1 MPRSACIL
9 QAMRTHFEPFPTLH
23 TERLVLRQPVP
34 SDSERNFLLR
44 TDERVMAYIG
54 RPRPNNMQ
62 EAAAMLEL
70 LEHDR
75 SIGTRLGWIIA
86 LRDDPAMIGTIG
98 LYKLQPEHQL
108 AEVGFQL
115 MHEQWG
121 KGLMREALTAV
132 AHFAFD
138 QLGAHRVEARTDP
151 RNART
156 RALLE
161 RCGFMLEGILRESY
175 YWDGAFM
182 GTAVYGR
189 LHNDHNRP

>member
-1 MPRSACIL
+1 
-9 QAMRTHFEPFPTLH
+9 MRTHFEPFPTLH
-23 TERLVLRQPVP
+23 TERLVLRQPLP
-34 SDSERNFLLR
+34 NDAERNFLLR

-54 RPRPNNMQ
+54 RPRPNNVQ

-75 SIGTRLGWIIA
+75 NAGTRLGWIIA
-86 LRDDPAMIGTIG
+86 LPEDPAMIGTIG
-98 LYKLQPEHQL
+98 LYKLEPEHQL

-121 KGLMREALTAV
+121 NGLMREALTAV
-132 AHFAFD
+132 TRFAFD
-138 QLGAHRVEARTDP
+138 ELGAHRVEARTDP
-151 RNART
+151 RNTRT

-161 RCGFMLEGILRESY
+161 RCGFTLEGVLRESY
-175 YWDGAFM
+175 YWDGEFL

-189 LHNDHNRP
+189 LAGQH